1 MALLLNLPPEEYHE
15 KVALSA
21 STAKHLLRSP
31 AHYLK
36 SREAQDSTTLPM
48 RFGTLV
54 HMLVLEP
61 STASKRVEVRPGM
74 ASRKLKGG
82 REEADAWEALPEN
95 AGRMLFD
102 LETFHRAQRVAQAVL
117 AHPQS
122 GPFFKTNCV
131 TEATALWTEAV
142 GGNLVPCKAR
152 LDCYREADNV
162 IVDLKTAQD
171 ASPEG
176 FRAACRTYKYHLQ
189 AAHYSRAV
197 EVATGRKPDRF
208 LFVAVE
214 SEEPH
219 GVGIYE
225 LDEASVRIGEEQ
237 MRRAANL
244 FVRAHHPAST
254 AADLGYAQ
262 EVVKLSLGLDD

>member
-1 MALLLNLPPEEYHE
+1 MLLLNYDAATYHE

-36 SREAQDSTTLPM
+36 SKEGADSTTLPM

-61 STASKRVEVRPGM
+61 DMVPKRVEVRPGM

-95 AGRMLFD
+95 TGRMLFD
-102 LETFHRAQRVAQAVL
+102 LETFQRAQRTANAVL
-117 AHPQS
+117 NHPQA
-122 GPFFKTNCV
+122 GPFFKSGCI
-131 TEATALWTEAV
+131 TEATVFWTETID
-142 GGNLVPCKAR
+142 GNLIPCKAR
-152 LDCYREADNV
+152 LDCFREPDNIV
-162 IVDLKTAQD
+162 VDLKTAQD

-176 FRAACRTYKYHLQ
+176 FRAACRQYKYHLQ
-189 AAHYSRAV
+189 AAHYARAV
-197 EVATGRKPDRF
+197 EIATGKRPDRF

-219 GVGIYE
+219 GVGVYE
-225 LDEASVRIGEEQ
+225 IDEESVRIGEEQ
-237 MRRAANL
+237 MRRAASL
-244 FVRAHHPAST
+244 FVRAHNPAAT
-254 AADLGYAQ
+254 AAELGYAQ
-262 EVVKLSLGLDD
+262 EVVKLNLGLGE